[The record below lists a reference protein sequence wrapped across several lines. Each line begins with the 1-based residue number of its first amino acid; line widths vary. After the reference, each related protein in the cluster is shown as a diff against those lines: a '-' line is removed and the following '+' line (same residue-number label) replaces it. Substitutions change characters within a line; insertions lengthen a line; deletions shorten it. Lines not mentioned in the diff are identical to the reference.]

1 MALRLIAVNFPL
13 AEGSATPV
21 YLLHDDVTSNNF
33 EPIVPYDPSSG
44 LAISITGGGLKVD
57 ASGVTLSTQAAGS
70 YGTLQANGL
79 QSANGSGSLDLS
91 TLSLRDVLLFLN
103 VAAASGSAG
112 TLKVV
117 VQSQDPASSNWAD
130 VANFA
135 DVSWDGTSILTANQV
150 AVTQPLTLS
159 LGPSASSVSLTG
171 MLIRVRWEITG
182 GTFTFSVG
190 YAGK

>member
-33 EPIVPYDPSSG
+33 EPIVPYDPVSG
-44 LAISITGGGLKVD
+44 LPISITGGGLKVD

-135 DVSWDGTSILTANQV
+135 DVSWDGTSVLSANQV
-150 AVTQPLTLS
+150 AITGPLTLS